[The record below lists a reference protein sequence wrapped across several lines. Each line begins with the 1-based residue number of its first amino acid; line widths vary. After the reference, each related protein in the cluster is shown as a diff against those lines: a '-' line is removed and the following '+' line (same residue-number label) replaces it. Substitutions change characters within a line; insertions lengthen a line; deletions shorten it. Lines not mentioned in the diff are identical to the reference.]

1 MKFGVGLPHEG
12 AGDIGF
18 VLDYARRAEE
28 YGFDSVVMADHVF
41 FENEALTTFAAA
53 AAQTRRVKLIPFVL
67 DGNRR
72 DPATLAHA
80 TATLD
85 RLSGGRLVLGFG
97 RGVWNEAYYGFEVRE
112 PVARMEEVIRLL
124 KCFWVGGEVTSSS
137 RFFRFDKA
145 SSLVAK
151 TLQSPNPPIWVAAFG
166 ERMLRI
172 AIRLGDGFITQN
184 MPAQLLKRTIM
195 ETKKRRSLTGG
206 GSGFEAVYGAMPTAI
221 SENREEAWRLVETS
235 ARSFLVRHAA
245 RLCQEFGCEKPWAS
259 PEDVPKRAV
268 EECFLF
274 GTPSDIERRIEEYQD
289 AGADHLVFQQVLP
302 VGFESLR
309 MLSDVL
315 HSFR

>member
-1 MKFGVGLPHEG
+1 VKFGVGLPHEG
-12 AGDIGF
+12 GSEIGF
-18 VLDYARRAEE
+18 VLEYARRAEE

-41 FENEALTTFAAA
+41 FENEALTTFAAT
-53 AAQTRRVKLIPFVL
+53 AAQTRRVKIIPFVL

-85 RLSGGRLVLGFG
+85 RLSGGRLVLGVG
-97 RGVWNEAYYGFEVRE
+97 RGVWNDAYYGFEVKE

-124 KCFWVGGEVTSSS
+124 KRFWAGGEVTSSS

-151 TLQSPNPPIWVAAFG
+151 PLQNPHPPIWVAAFG

-172 AIRLGDGFITQN
+172 AISLGDGFITQN
-184 MPAQLLKRTIM
+184 MPAQLLKKTIT
-195 ETKKRRSLTGG
+195 ETKHRRSSTGG

-221 SENREEAWRLVETS
+221 SENREEAWRLVQAS

-245 RLCQEFGCEKPWAS
+245 RLFQEFGCEKSWGC
-259 PEDVPKRAV
+259 PEDVPESAI

-274 GTPSDIERRIEEYQD
+274 GTPSDLRRRIEEYQG
-289 AGADHLVFQQVLP
+289 AGADYLVFQQVLP

-315 HSFR
+315 QSFR